1 MKRTVVFLLSLVFIV
16 VIVGASCVMYVSSQV
31 TAPIKLKDDTLF
43 TIENGSNAYRT
54 VKQLR
59 NAGMVDVSPFIAKVW
74 LKFFAGSTSVKSGSY
89 MLRPGQSLVDAF
101 TLFTQGDEHL
111 FAVSLVEGLT
121 LAQWLEAL
129 RANQDLVFDV
139 NEQTLSNLTQ
149 GNGVDWC
156 CENAQHTEG
165 VFLAD
170 TYFFT
175 KGTKASDVLK
185 RAHRA
190 LITFVSQEWE
200 KRAEDLPLSS
210 PYDALILASII
221 ENLTAVPKERDM
233 IAGVFINRLNKNMRL
248 QTDPTVIYGI
258 GSEFDGNI
266 TRKHLRTA
274 TPYNTYVIKGLPPTP
289 IAMAGKAAIHAAL
302 HPLATDALYFVA
314 KGDGSH
320 QFSNTLKA
328 HNAAVR
334 KYQLKR

>member
-129 RANQDLVFDV
+129 RANQDFDV

-221 ENLTAVPKERDM
+221 EKETAVPKERDM

>member
-101 TLFTQGDEHL
+101 TLFTRGDEHL

-221 ENLTAVPKERDM
+221 EKETAVPKERDM

-274 TPYNTYVIKGLPPTP
+274 TLYNTYVIKGLPPTP